1 MNNSYLKYYRDKIR
15 RKGSSSY
22 ERNYKLKEREFDDY
36 FRNAL
41 TKEQCLVDGVS
52 EYMIF
57 QDHSQSNNKD
67 LSDDKYIVCPN
78 SVKVSIGSYISWR
91 DSIWMVFT
99 EEFKTIPTH
108 QQLKIKHANEEIKW
122 LKEGKIVSYNAYV
135 QSQTL
140 YTLGVKVDTHL
151 ASVDSKMM
159 MYMQNNDNT
168 SSLKISDRIFVGKKV
183 YKVTFMDAVS
193 RQGLI
198 NYLLDEDTIGEYDN
212 VELGVAD
219 YYKSYKPDEEVEEP
233 ITTEIE
239 GVKTP
244 KIGST
249 HEYTLNE
256 KDVNVSVWNVESAE
270 VENPFMVISKDEKSI
285 TLQFKNDYRYVG
297 SIVNLIAEL
306 DNGKII
312 SLTIRTIKKY

>member
-1 MNNSYLKYYRDKIR
+1 M
-15 RKGSSSY
+15 
-22 ERNYKLKEREFDDY
+22 
-36 FRNAL
+36 
-41 TKEQCLVDGVS
+41 
-52 EYMIF
+52 
-57 QDHSQSNNKD
+57 
-67 LSDDKYIVCPN
+67 
-78 SVKVSIGSYISWR
+78 
-91 DSIWMVFT
+91 
-99 EEFKTIPTH
+99 
-108 QQLKIKHANEEIKW
+108 
-122 LKEGKIVSYNAYV
+122 
-135 QSQTL
+135 
-140 YTLGVKVDTHL
+140 
-151 ASVDSKMM
+151 
-159 MYMQNNDNT
+159 
-168 SSLKISDRIFVGKKV
+168 
-183 YKVTFMDAVS
+183 
-193 RQGLI
+193 I

-219 YYKSYKPDEEVEEP
+219 YYKSYKPDEEETEP

-239 GVKTP
+239 GVETP

>member
-1 MNNSYLKYYRDKIR
+1 M
-15 RKGSSSY
+15 
-22 ERNYKLKEREFDDY
+22 
-36 FRNAL
+36 
-41 TKEQCLVDGVS
+41 
-52 EYMIF
+52 
-57 QDHSQSNNKD
+57 
-67 LSDDKYIVCPN
+67 
-78 SVKVSIGSYISWR
+78 
-91 DSIWMVFT
+91 
-99 EEFKTIPTH
+99 
-108 QQLKIKHANEEIKW
+108 
-122 LKEGKIVSYNAYV
+122 
-135 QSQTL
+135 
-140 YTLGVKVDTHL
+140 
-151 ASVDSKMM
+151 
-159 MYMQNNDNT
+159 
-168 SSLKISDRIFVGKKV
+168 
-183 YKVTFMDAVS
+183 
-193 RQGLI
+193 I

-219 YYKSYKPDEEVEEP
+219 YYKSYKPDEKEEEP

-239 GVKTP
+239 GVKNP

>member
-1 MNNSYLKYYRDKIR
+1 MSDYYR
-15 RKGSSSY
+15 
-22 ERNYKLKEREFDDY
+22 
-36 FRNAL
+36 
-41 TKEQCLVDGVS
+41 
-52 EYMIF
+52 
-57 QDHSQSNNKD
+57 
-67 LSDDKYIVCPN
+67 
-78 SVKVSIGSYISWR
+78 
-91 DSIWMVFT
+91 
-99 EEFKTIPTH
+99 
-108 QQLKIKHANEEIKW
+108 
-122 LKEGKIVSYNAYV
+122 
-135 QSQTL
+135 
-140 YTLGVKVDTHL
+140 
-151 ASVDSKMM
+151 
-159 MYMQNNDNT
+159 
-168 SSLKISDRIFVGKKV
+168 
-183 YKVTFMDAVS
+183 
-193 RQGLI
+193 
-198 NYLLDEDTIGEYDN
+198 
-212 VELGVAD
+212 
-219 YYKSYKPDEEVEEP
+219 SYKPDEEVEEP